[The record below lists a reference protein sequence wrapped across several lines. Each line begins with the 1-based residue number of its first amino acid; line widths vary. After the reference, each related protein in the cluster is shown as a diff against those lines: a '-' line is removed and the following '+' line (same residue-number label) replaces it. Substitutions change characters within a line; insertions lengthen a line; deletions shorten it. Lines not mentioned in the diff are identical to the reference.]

1 MWTKMK
7 VKLIGGKHKERTR
20 NWGKHNAIKVNPS
33 MPYGSGRRL

>member
-1 MWTKMK
+1 VDKEESKTNW
-7 VKLIGGKHKERTR
+7 GKHKERTR